1 MDFGKRERYTVEKQG
16 IGFVKDDESWYN
28 LTKSSVAIFAWKRDP
43 MRRLE
48 EMRTITIKVPEELAI
63 KLEALD
69 SASMLQVLERG
80 LKVYETEQISTRKSL
95 KDYLKYMQTD
105 DIIGAT
111 RQAKEESQALLE
123 DQGIAMIALLFS
135 DMLSDILRQSRK
147 DAEHASEAVKA

>member
-1 MDFGKRERYTVEKQG
+1 
-16 IGFVKDDESWYN
+16 
-28 LTKSSVAIFAWKRDP
+28 
-43 MRRLE
+43 
-48 EMRTITIKVPEELAI
+48 MRTITIEVPEELAI

-69 SASMLQVLERG
+69 PASMLQVLERG
-80 LKVYETEQISTRKSL
+80 LKVYETERVSTKSL

-111 RQAKEESQALLE
+111 RQAKEEGQALLE

-147 DAEHASEAVKA
+147 DTEHVSEAVEA

>member
-1 MDFGKRERYTVEKQG
+1 
-16 IGFVKDDESWYN
+16 
-28 LTKSSVAIFAWKRDP
+28 
-43 MRRLE
+43 
-48 EMRTITIKVPEELAI
+48 MRTVTMQVPEELAI

-69 SASMLQVLERG
+69 SASVLQVLERG
-80 LKVYETEQISTRKSL
+80 LKVYETEQISIKKSL

-147 DAEHASEAVKA
+147 DTERVSEAVEA

>member
-1 MDFGKRERYTVEKQG
+1 
-16 IGFVKDDESWYN
+16 
-28 LTKSSVAIFAWKRDP
+28 
-43 MRRLE
+43 
-48 EMRTITIKVPEELAI
+48 MRTVTMQVPEELAI

-69 SASMLQVLERG
+69 SASILQVLERD
-80 LKVYETEQISTRKSL
+80 LKVYETEQISTKKSL

-147 DAEHASEAVKA
+147 DTERVSEAVEA

>member
-1 MDFGKRERYTVEKQG
+1 
-16 IGFVKDDESWYN
+16 
-28 LTKSSVAIFAWKRDP
+28 
-43 MRRLE
+43 
-48 EMRTITIKVPEELAI
+48 MRTITIEIPEELAT

-80 LKVYETEQISTRKSL
+80 LNVYETEQISTRKSL

-147 DAEHASEAVKA
+147 DTEHASEAVKA